1 MIFPYFPIQSSNS
14 PSFCITF
21 DPSGSI
27 LSTGWRQLG
36 ARHVDVPGETKSVSE
51 RSRSPLV
58 ISAGGWKKQRSLAWH
73 ANDAYI
79 YIWYVCNNVCIY
91 IYIIYILSCERL
103 QCMYYM
109 AAQFLSAQH
118 IAIVLKTVRYTHD
131 ISWYIQFTLCSKN
144 VAKHWT
150 LNDPLQRLHMVWNPH
165 LDMGKSLGHPSTLWN
180 LKTAETAGIKTVSVT
195 AN

>member
-1 MIFPYFPIQSSNS
+1 MLTSPVKRRAFQSEVGPLLWYLLVVEKNNGHLHDMQMMHIF
-14 PSFCITF
+14 
-21 DPSGSI
+21 
-27 LSTGWRQLG
+27 
-36 ARHVDVPGETKSVSE
+36 
-51 RSRSPLV
+51 
-58 ISAGGWKKQRSLAWH
+58 
-73 ANDAYI
+73 I
-79 YIWYVCNNVCIY
+79 YGMYVTMYVY